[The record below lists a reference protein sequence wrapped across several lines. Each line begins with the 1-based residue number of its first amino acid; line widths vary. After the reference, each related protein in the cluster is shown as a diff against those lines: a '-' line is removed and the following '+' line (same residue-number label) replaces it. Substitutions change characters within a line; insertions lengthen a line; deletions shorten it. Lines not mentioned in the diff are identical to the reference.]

1 MAKKEKA
8 DSAAYQ
14 KLKKDIADGTIGRLY
29 VFYGEEAYRR
39 VLEQLDGAGFLW
51 KG

>member
-14 KLKKDIADGTIGRLY
+14 RLKRDIADGNIGQIGRAH
-29 VFYGEEAYRR
+29 V
-39 VLEQLDGAGFLW
+39 
-51 KG
+51 

>member
-14 KLKKDIADGTIGRLY
+14 ELKKDISDGNIGRLY
-29 VFYGEEAYRR
+29 VFHGEETYLR
-39 VLEQLDGAGFLW
+39 DFYLW
-51 KG
+51 QMKK